1 VNVYGENV
9 GLVLS
14 NVPIADVIEAINPQT
29 SVPYWSIPA
38 AGWGG
43 GRSAGNVLLWETE
56 AAGGPVWFTR
66 SVLPGAAAVLDDS
79 ATLAYIS
86 DVDTP

>member
-1 VNVYGENV
+1 
-9 GLVLS
+9 VLD
-14 NVPIADVIEAINPQT
+14 NQPIAGVLEAINPQT

-43 GRSAGNVLLWETE
+43 GWSAGNVLLWETE
-56 AAGGPVWFTR
+56 AAGGAAWGSR
-66 SVLPGAAAVLDDS
+66 STMPGSTTVLDDS